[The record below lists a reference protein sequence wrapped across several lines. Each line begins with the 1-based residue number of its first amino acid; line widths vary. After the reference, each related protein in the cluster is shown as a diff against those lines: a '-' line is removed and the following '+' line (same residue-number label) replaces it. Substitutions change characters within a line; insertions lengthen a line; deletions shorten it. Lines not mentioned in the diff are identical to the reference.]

1 MPGISTERMALY
13 LAPYRADDRIGA
25 GGGVDHDEDITVIE
39 LPLGELVAM
48 MDAGRLHDMK
58 ALVLAQS
65 LRLRH
70 PDLFA

>member
-1 MPGISTERMALY
+1 M
-13 LAPYRADDRIGA
+13 
-25 GGGVDHDEDITVIE
+25 V
-39 LPLGELVAM
+39 
-48 MDAGRLHDMK
+48 DAGRLHDMK